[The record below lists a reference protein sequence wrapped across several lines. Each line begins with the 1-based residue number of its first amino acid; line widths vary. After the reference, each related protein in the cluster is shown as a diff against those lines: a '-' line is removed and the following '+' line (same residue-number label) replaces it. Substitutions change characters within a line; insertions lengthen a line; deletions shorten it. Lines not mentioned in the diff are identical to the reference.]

1 MSTDSLND
9 LSAFVNFAE
18 CHLRDDGTGLTPEEC
33 LALFR
38 AQQASPQDIA
48 AVREALDAM
57 HRGDVGVALEEFDRR
72 FREKN
77 DIPPRA

>member
-1 MSTDSLND
+1 MSTDSFSD

-18 CHLRDDGTGLTPEEC
+18 CYLRDDGADLTPEEC

-38 AQQASPQDIA
+38 MQQASPNDVA

-57 HRGDVGVALEEFDRR
+57 RRGDVGIALEEFDRR

-77 DIPPRA
+77 GIPSRA